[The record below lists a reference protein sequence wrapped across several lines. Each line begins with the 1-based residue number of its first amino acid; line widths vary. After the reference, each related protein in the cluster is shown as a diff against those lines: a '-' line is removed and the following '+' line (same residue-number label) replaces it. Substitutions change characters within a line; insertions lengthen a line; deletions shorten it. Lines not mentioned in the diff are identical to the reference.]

1 MTDTKEDLSHKNA
14 EQKNNLHSK
23 MIEEIQDYAIILMD
37 KNGFIQNWNKG
48 AEKIKLY
55 SAKEIIGKH
64 FSIFYL
70 PEDLE
75 KKLPETLMYEA
86 AKTGRASQEGWRKR
100 KDGSRFWGSITITAL
115 HDDDNAVIGFS
126 KVTRDLTEKKIAEDK
141 LKMSEERYH

>member
-115 HDDDNAVIGFS
+115 HDDDNAVIGSS